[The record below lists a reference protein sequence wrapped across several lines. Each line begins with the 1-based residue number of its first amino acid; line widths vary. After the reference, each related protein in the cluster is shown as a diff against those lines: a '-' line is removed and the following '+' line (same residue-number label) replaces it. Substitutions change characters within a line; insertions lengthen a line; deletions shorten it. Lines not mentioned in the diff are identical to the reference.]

1 MDIDDARLRKA
12 EKASIVS
19 TQLNGKPDCQYQ
31 NNNNKEEPRKQNGCE
46 KN

>member
-19 TQLNGKPDCQYQ
+19 TQLNGKPIS
-31 NNNNKEEPRKQNGCE
+31 KQQQQRRT
-46 KN
+46 